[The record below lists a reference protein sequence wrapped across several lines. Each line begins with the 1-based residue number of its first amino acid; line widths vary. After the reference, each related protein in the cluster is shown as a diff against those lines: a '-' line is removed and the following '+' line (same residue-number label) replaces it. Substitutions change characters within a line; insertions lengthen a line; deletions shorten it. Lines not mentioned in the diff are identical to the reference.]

1 MIGSDGGG
9 ECAVGVM
16 GDDLR
21 GAIGCEIGRG
31 GKEGGRRACH
41 AIPSRNLNEI
51 MLEHAPSCNKR
62 QSKCKGC
69 RIILILPYPIRTLR
83 IE

>member
-21 GAIGCEIGRG
+21 EAIGCEIGRG
-31 GKEGGRRACH
+31 GKEGGREESIRSH
-41 AIPSRNLNEI
+41 TPGNDNEI
-51 MLEHAPSCNKR
+51 L
-62 QSKCKGC
+62 
-69 RIILILPYPIRTLR
+69 
-83 IE
+83 